1 MKRIAFIGFA
11 ALLLVFVG
19 FCASVPVVNDL
30 HAKSVADG
38 LAALPLPED
47 TRIAEKKSIADKLWG
62 NGNGM
67 QYFGA
72 LLLESGLPVEELQA
86 SYPDCEVRKQTGRR
100 IEVVEHGNYTFK
112 TEISSDGYYIVY
124 ALGKHD
130 SPLIELY
137 AELDLRGR

>member
-1 MKRIAFIGFA
+1 MKKIAFIGFSA
-11 ALLLVFVG
+11 VLLVIVG

-38 LAALPLPED
+38 LAALPLPEN

-72 LLLESGLPVEELQA
+72 LLLESELPLEELQA
-86 SYPDCEVRKQTGRR
+86 GYPDCEVRKQSGQR
-100 IEVVEHGNYTFK
+100 IEVTDHGNCAFK
-112 TEISSDGYYIVY
+112 TEVNSDGYYIVY
-124 ALGKHD
+124 ALGDCD